1 MCFVKTRGFA
11 SKGNQKA
18 LKDQEE
24 ISREL
29 TDALGDKE
37 KQYAELEL
45 LFMDMKRTQR
55 HMTGEFEKE
64 KNDYERKI
72 LDLRKIYSSLEEEVC
87 GFLDFTSTEVSLL
100 SSQGITIYVSS
111 CSNTGSI
118 RDNGSIRSLLDL

>member
-45 LFMDMKRTQR
+45 LFMEMKRKQR

-72 LDLRKIYSSLEEEVC
+72 LDLRTIYRSLEKEVC
-87 GFLDFTSTEVSLL
+87 GFLDFTCT
-100 SSQGITIYVSS
+100 
-111 CSNTGSI
+111 
-118 RDNGSIRSLLDL
+118 